1 MVSAC
6 ATRDAAAAGVR
17 TLGTRASTF
26 ASADDVCEPDMPSFS
41 GMEKG
46 RGSGGGRSETGEKP
60 KTLLSD

>member
-46 RGSGGGRSETGEKP
+46 RGGGGEERNR
-60 KTLLSD
+60 

>member
-46 RGSGGGRSETGEKP
+46 RGGGAKPVKNLRLKQSG
-60 KTLLSD
+60 